1 MKEICLKATLD
12 NLNTVNAF
20 VETELEA
27 SQCPMRTAMKIMVAL
42 EELYVNVANYAYGEE
57 TGDVTVQVDAQP
69 GRMQIRLLDNGMA
82 YDPVANPEPDITLS
96 ADERQIGGL
105 GVYMV
110 KKSMDVFTYQR
121 TNNQNMVLIEKHW

>member
-1 MKEICLKATLD
+1 MKEIRLKATLD

-42 EELYVNVANYAYGEE
+42 EELYVNVAHYAYGEE
-57 TGDVTVQVDAQP
+57 TGDVIIQVDVQP
-69 GRMQIRLLDNGMA
+69 GKMQIRLLDYGMA
-82 YDPVANPEPDITLS
+82 YNPAANPEPDITLS

-121 TNNQNMVLIEKHW
+121 INDQNMVLIEKHW